1 MSNALTNV
9 TGLVLR
15 DQVQPDDEHAVRR
28 IVDSTGRFSEAEI
41 EVAAELVR
49 ERLTRGEAS
58 GYFFLIA
65 SDGDRPVAYACF
77 GPIACTVASFDLYWI
92 AVSRELQG
100 RGIGRWLVGEAEQRI
115 RALGGRRIFIDTSS
129 RADYA
134 PTRGFYQGCGYRQ
147 AAVLADFYNDGDD
160 KVVFTRELTR

>member
-1 MSNALTNV
+1 MNKTFVPLLA
-9 TGLVLR
+9 LVLR
-15 DQVQPDDEHAVRR
+15 DQVRADDEQAIRD
-28 IVDSTGRFSEAEI
+28 IVESTGRFSDAEI
-41 EVAAELVR
+41 DVAAELVR

-58 GYFFLIA
+58 GYFFLVA
-65 SDGDRPVAYACF
+65 SDGERPVAYACF

-92 AVSRELQG
+92 AVSRTLQG
-100 RGIGRWLVGEAEQRI
+100 RGIGRWLVGETEQRI

-147 AAVLADFYNDGDD
+147 AAILADFYNDGDD
-160 KVVFTRELTR
+160 KVVFTKELTR